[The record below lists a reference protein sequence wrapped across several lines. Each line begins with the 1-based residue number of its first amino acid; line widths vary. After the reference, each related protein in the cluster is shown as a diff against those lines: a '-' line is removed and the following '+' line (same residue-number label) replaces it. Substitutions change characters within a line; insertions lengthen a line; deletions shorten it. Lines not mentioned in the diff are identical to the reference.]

1 MSVRTLRSER
11 SASARFRQERDVDYS
26 QIPGRAFPSRLHVLE
41 NQLAPGFSPSLSH
54 QPASHVGCA
63 CGLRT
68 RGMTGAQC
76 DARVR
81 TLSQNHV
88 VKQQPAPSQRHSGR
102 DTLGVGF
109 RRIREVSRLAWAPWG
124 WLVRLAPSEPGSSRG
139 GYLSRTNRGSLV
151 ICATRV
157 QLPESNGQP
166 YAPRYISRSELS
178 WAVPNFEFI
187 PAA

>member
-63 CGLRT
+63 CGSRT
-68 RGMTGAQC
+68 RGITGAQC

-102 DTLGVGF
+102 DTLGLVFAGSERF
-109 RRIREVSRLAWAPWG
+109 LGWRGLPGGGSSGLRLQSLGALEAVTYRVQTG
-124 WLVRLAPSEPGSSRG
+124 DRYQYVRPGSSYPKATG
-139 GYLSRTNRGSLV
+139 SRTRRD
-151 ICATRV
+151 TYRV
-157 QLPESNGQP
+157 AN
-166 YAPRYISRSELS
+166 
-178 WAVPNFEFI
+178 
-187 PAA
+187 